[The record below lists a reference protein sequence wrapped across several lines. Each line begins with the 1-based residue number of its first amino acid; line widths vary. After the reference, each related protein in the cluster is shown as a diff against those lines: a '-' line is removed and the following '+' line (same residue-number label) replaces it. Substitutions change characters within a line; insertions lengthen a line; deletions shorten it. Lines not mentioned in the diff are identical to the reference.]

1 MIEKSTLAMPK
12 SRYKFGGYK
21 FGGLQFCALNDHDLY
36 ACAVVKVKDMDW

>member
-12 SRYKFGGYK
+12 SRYKFGG
-21 FGGLQFCALNDHDLY
+21 LQVCTLNDHDLY